1 MPKIMINLNA
11 NEISRVIDQLSQ
23 REKTVLIRKL
33 EKETWAVRFNQ
44 LLEKV
49 RLKAKDFPV
58 RTRCPKEITEVIYDD
73 CVTVTDCG

>member
-23 REKTVLIRKL
+23 RETTVLIRKL
-33 EKETWAVRFNQ
+33 EKETWAVRFNH

-58 RTRCPKEITEVIYDD
+58 SEEEICYEVEKSRRKNYAQ
-73 CVTVTDCG
+73 GSR